1 MAFFRNPEIK
11 KTLLLFSVLAA
22 GSAAAA
28 ALLISP
34 LAAVAAAALC
44 VIYASIHFT
53 ITYLR
58 YKKIAALS
66 LQIDGLLHGS
76 SELRIDA
83 CSEGE
88 LSVLQCEIGKMT
100 VRLRQQAEAL
110 QNDKIFLA
118 DSIADIS
125 HQIRTPLTSV
135 NIIVSMLGEEQLSVR
150 RRIELTRDLKQLLF
164 RIDWLITTLLK
175 LSRLDAGTVQFQ
187 NSKLSVRTLAEKAAE
202 PLAVPMELKN
212 QKFLCRID
220 ESVSFRG
227 DLAWTAE
234 ALGNIIK
241 NCMEHTP
248 EDGSGRIEIDAEEN
262 AVFTRI
268 TVKDNGSGIAPE
280 DLPHVFERFYKGRN
294 SSDSRFGVG
303 LALARMIVRS
313 QNGTLKAENNQ
324 NGVGASFTMKF
335 YKGDI

>member
-1 MAFFRNPEIK
+1 M
-11 KTLLLFSVLAA
+11 
-22 GSAAAA
+22 
-28 ALLISP
+28 
-34 LAAVAAAALC
+34 
-44 VIYASIHFT
+44 
-53 ITYLR
+53 
-58 YKKIAALS
+58 
-66 LQIDGLLHGS
+66 
-76 SELRIDA
+76 
-83 CSEGE
+83 
-88 LSVLQCEIGKMT
+88 
-100 VRLRQQAEAL
+100 RLRQQAEAL

-294 SSDSRFGVG
+294 SSDSSFGIG